1 MKIMTQDKVAVVL
14 NITLLEAE
22 KLVLGLKVSDLEDAI
37 NLSVKPLTATGQR
50 QLRLIQSKI
59 FQPLCIIEIRETI
72 QRFLLGII

>member
-22 KLVLGLKVSDLEDAI
+22 KLVLGLKVSDLKNAI
-37 NLSVKPLTATGQR
+37 NLGRKSLTTTGQR
-50 QLRLIQSKI
+50 Q
-59 FQPLCIIEIRETI
+59 FGFI

>member
-22 KLVLGLKVSDLEDAI
+22 KLVLGLKVSDLKNAI
-37 NLSVKPLTATGQR
+37 NLGRKSLTTTGQR
-50 QLRLIQSKI
+50 QK
-59 FQPLCIIEIRETI
+59 FQPLCIIEIRETV